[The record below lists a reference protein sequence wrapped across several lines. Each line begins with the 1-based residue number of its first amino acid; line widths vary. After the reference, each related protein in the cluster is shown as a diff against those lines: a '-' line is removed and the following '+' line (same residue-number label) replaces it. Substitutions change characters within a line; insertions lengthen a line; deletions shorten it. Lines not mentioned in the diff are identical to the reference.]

1 MKGYFSQ
8 MVSGVS
14 TVFEGMSITL
24 ATLFTKTATI
34 EYPDVDVR
42 SDEALRKGGYK
53 GNLRGMPEN
62 YRGLLHV
69 DMEICTACMI
79 CMRACPIDCIVITN
93 VKCDKR
99 KFNGKSGKPAVQTR
113 AATRFDI
120 DLGKC
125 MFCGLCS
132 EPCPT
137 GAIHHTTE
145 FHFNKGSLAELVVC
159 FVTPEQAALAQK
171 RAAEIESEE
180 KEKKAAEPKDK
191 PAKSKKDDETSE
203 G

>member
-62 YRGLLHV
+62 YHGLLHV
-69 DMEICTACMI
+69 
-79 CMRACPIDCIVITN
+79 
-93 VKCDKR
+93 
-99 KFNGKSGKPAVQTR
+99 GKPAVQPR